1 MNSRLPERVLVVA
14 MLVIALGGIV
24 TLGIWRALSKVP
36 SIDAVRD
43 LASENRFEQAQTLL
57 ERYLRAYPHHNRARL
72 LMAELTTQPTHAR
85 PDVALQHLRVILP
98 ASSRETALVR
108 LFEGKAQYQLGRYD
122 QAEASWRESLRQ
134 NPIVPQAGWALLS
147 LLEIE
152 GRLEEAHCLGMRLHE
167 VEPDSR
173 DRVRI
178 LLEVS
183 RLDIKTPD
191 PLSQIQLFEPLAR
204 KHPENLP
211 LNLTLGL
218 ALTRVN
224 RCKEGLKVLEE
235 TVRKNPNS
243 PEAWDAWLSGLCEAS
258 EGETLCREFAVLPAQ
273 FAGEPRFAKHEGC
286 IAENAR
292 EWVWAARAYRR
303 ALDFEPYNWGVCC
316 RLRFVLER
324 AGNLADFERINRR
337 CETYEIA
344 YKEMRGSYFDRL
356 DPRAPLPV
364 PGDCVKE
371 QLGAYYET
379 VLIETL
385 GVLPCPEQYQRLAQL
400 RERMGRFDEAR
411 AWHRLVLRDSAD
423 NVLSL
428 AALERLK

>member
-1 MNSRLPERVLVVA
+1 MKSRLPERILVVG
-14 MLVIALGGIV
+14 MLVIALGGIAA
-24 TLGIWRALSKVP
+24 LGIWRALRKVP
-36 SIDAVRD
+36 SIDAVHD
-43 LASENRFEQAQTLL
+43 LARENRFEQAQTLL
-57 ERYLRAYPHHNRARL
+57 ERYLRAYPHHSRARL
-72 LMAELTTQPTHAR
+72 FMAELTTQPNHSR

-98 ASSRETALVR
+98 ASSREAALVR
-108 LFEGKAQYQLGRYD
+108 LFEGKAEFQLGRYD
-122 QAEASWRESLRQ
+122 QAEMSWRESLRL
-134 NPIVPQAGWALLS
+134 NPIVPQAGWALLG

-191 PLSQIQLFEPLAR
+191 PLSQVQLFEPLAR
-204 KHPENLP
+204 KHRENLP
-211 LNLTLGL
+211 LNLSLGL

-224 RCKEGLKVLEE
+224 RCKEGLKILEE
-235 TVRKNPNS
+235 ALRQNPNS
-243 PEAWDAWLSGLCEAS
+243 PDAWDTWLIGLCQTPDREK
-258 EGETLCREFAVLPAQ
+258 LVREFAMLPAQ
-273 FAGEPRFAKHEGC
+273 FAGESRFAKHEGF
-286 IAENAR
+286 IAENASDWAR
-292 EWVWAARAYRR
+292 AARAYRR
-303 ALDFEPYNWGVCC
+303 ALDFEPYNWEVCC
-316 RLRFVLER
+316 RLRFVLR
-324 AGNLADFERINRR
+324 RDGDRADFERINRR
-337 CETYEIA
+337 CESYELA

-379 VLIETL
+379 VSIETL
-385 GVLPCPEQYQRLAQL
+385 GVLPCPEQYQRLALL
-400 RERMGRFDEAR
+400 REKMGRFDEAR
-411 AWHRLVLRDSAD
+411 AWHRLVLRDAAD
-423 NVLSL
+423 NALSL